1 MKKLLVGYV
10 LPYSLTLVLL
20 LGLWE
25 LGSRLINPLFFPSLT
40 TVWES
45 FTRMVLGD
53 LFLQTG
59 ES

>member
-53 LFLQTG
+53 
-59 ES
+59 